1 MMRTLVV
8 VAEDK
13 IGLLADISYVLGKS
27 KINIEGVSVNVIG
40 GKAVVG
46 VVVKDDIKAK
56 DVLTRSGYTVMETG
70 VIVIKLEDKP
80 GSLSEITKKLAEEGV
95 AIQNVHIISKNGKY
109 AVLALIVDKEKKARV
124 LLKDYLVEENTRQ

>member
-1 MMRTLVV
+1 MRTLVV